1 MARKRIGEL
10 LLEAG
15 LITKEQ
21 LEIALKEQKRTG
33 ELLGSILYSLGFIT
47 LKDLYQALSVSHID
61 SDDQPKEQENIT
73 DIPDEIEH
81 LVRQSR
87 ESLHGEKIS
96 GKRDIEAT
104 LPPLIRLVERI
115 ISHGIVKGATDIHI
129 GPDMKGVRVRYRIDG
144 QLQHGM
150 HIPFDLLN
158 PIISRIKI
166 MGGMNI
172 AESRI
177 PQDGGT
183 EFIYRDRKLDLRI
196 STFPVLGGENA
207 VIRILDKSQVKI
219 GLENLGFFHEDAMKI
234 TKIIKAPY
242 GMIIVTGPTGSG
254 KTTTLYSCL
263 SIVNTVSK
271 NIFTIE
277 DPIEYQM
284 PLVRQSQVNVKAGL
298 TFATGL
304 RSILRQD
311 PDIILV
317 GEIRDIETAELA
329 MRAALTGH
337 LVFTTLHT
345 NDALSTSLRLIDM
358 GIEPF
363 IISSTLNA
371 IIAQRLVRILC
382 EHCKQI
388 IPKDDPIYERL
399 NIIDDVYSAKGCTHC
414 NETGYKGRT
423 VIYEI
428 LEIDDELRRLINTK
442 ANLNE
447 IKEYAYSKGFRE
459 MFSIGIEKVKLGI
472 TTFEEII
479 SVTKAGI

>member
-21 LEIALKEQKRTG
+21 LEIALKEQKKTG
-33 ELLGSILYSLGFIT
+33 ELLGSILYSLGFIS
-47 LKDLYQALSVSHID
+47 LKDLYQVLSVSHVD
-61 SDDQPKEQENIT
+61 EKESKYVETIS
-73 DIPDEIEH
+73 DIPEDIEH

-87 ESLHGEKIS
+87 ESLLGESSAKT
-96 GKRDIEAT
+96 DVQAT

-115 ISHGIVKGATDIHI
+115 INNGIVKGATDVHI

-150 HIPFDLLN
+150 HLPMDLLG

-172 AESRI
+172 AETRI
-177 PQDGGT
+177 PQDGGA
-183 EFIYRDRKLDLRI
+183 EFTYRDRKLDLRI
-196 STFPVLGGENA
+196 STYPVLGGENA
-207 VIRILDKSQVKI
+207 VLRILDKSQVKI
-219 GLENLGFFHEDAMKI
+219 GLESLGFFPEDAQKL
-234 TKIIKAPY
+234 TKIAKAPY
-242 GMIIVTGPTGSG
+242 GIIIVTGPTGSG

-263 SIVNTVSK
+263 SIVNSVSK

-317 GEIRDIETAELA
+317 GEIRDVETAELA
-329 MRAALTGH
+329 LRAALTGH

-345 NDALSTSLRLIDM
+345 NDAISSTLRLVDM

-371 IIAQRLVRILC
+371 ILAQRLVRVLC
-382 EHCKQI
+382 EHCKEE
-388 IPKDDPIYERL
+388 IPNDNPIYDKLGLEKK
-399 NIIDDVYSAKGCTHC
+399 VFTAKGCTHC
-414 NETGYKGRT
+414 NETGYRGRT

-428 LEIDDELRRLINTK
+428 LEIDDEIRKLISRK
-442 ANLNE
+442 AGLNE
-447 IKEYAYSKGFRE
+447 IRDYATSKGFRE
-459 MFSIGIEKVKLGI
+459 MYHVGIEKVKMGI
-472 TTFEEII
+472 TTYEEVT
-479 SVTKAGI
+479 SVAKAGI

>member
-1 MARKRIGEL
+1 M
-10 LLEAG
+10 
-15 LITKEQ
+15 
-21 LEIALKEQKRTG
+21 
-33 ELLGSILYSLGFIT
+33 GFIS
-47 LKDLYQALSVSHID
+47 LKDLYQVLSVSYIGED
-61 SDDQPKEQENIT
+61 DKKDFDIISDVPED
-73 DIPDEIEH
+73 IEH
-81 LVRQSR
+81 LVKQSR
-87 ESLHGEKIS
+87 ESLLGDKTVK
-96 GKRDIEAT
+96 GDVQVT

-115 ISHGIVKGATDIHI
+115 ISNGIVKGATDIHI

-150 HIPFDLLN
+150 HLPIDLLS

-172 AESRI
+172 AEIRI

-183 EFIYRDRKLDLRI
+183 EFTYRDRKLDIRI
-196 STFPVLGGENA
+196 STYPVLGGENA
-207 VIRILDKSQVKI
+207 VLCILDKSQVKI
-219 GLENLGFFHEDAMKI
+219 GLESLGFFSEDAQKLAKI
-234 TKIIKAPY
+234 VKAPY
-242 GMIIVTGPTGSG
+242 GMIVVTGPTGSG

-263 SIVNTVSK
+263 SIVNSVSK

-317 GEIRDIETAELA
+317 GEIRDVETAELA
-329 MRAALTGH
+329 LRAALTGH

-345 NDALSTSLRLIDM
+345 NDAISSTLRLVDM
-358 GIEPF
+358 GIEPY

-371 IIAQRLVRILC
+371 IISQRLVRVLC
-382 EHCKQI
+382 DYCKEA
-388 IPKDDPIYERL
+388 IPKDNPIYEKL
-399 NIIDDVYSAKGCTHC
+399 SVDKFLYTAKGCTHC

-423 VIYEI
+423 IIYEI
-428 LEIDDELRRLINTK
+428 LEIDDEIKKFINQRVSM
-442 ANLNE
+442 NE
-447 IKEYAYSKGFRE
+447 IRDYAFSKGFRE
-459 MFSIGIEKVKLGI
+459 MFSVGIEKVKLGI
-472 TTFEEII
+472 TTYEEVA
-479 SVTKAGI
+479 SVAKAGL

>member
-1 MARKRIGEL
+1 MAARKRIGEI

-21 LEIALKEQKRTG
+21 LELALKEQKRTG
-33 ELLGSILYSLGFIT
+33 ELLGSILYSLGFIS
-47 LKDLYQALSVSHID
+47 LKDLYQALSVHDIYEVKSKEVETVD
-61 SDDQPKEQENIT
+61 LPDD
-73 DIPDEIEH
+73 IEH
-81 LVRQSR
+81 LVKQSR
-87 ESLHGEKIS
+87 EILKSDKLAT
-96 GKRDIEAT
+96 RDEVDTAHTPIV
-104 LPPLIRLVERI
+104 RLVERI
-115 ISHGIVKGATDIHI
+115 ISHGILKGATDVHI

-144 QLQHGM
+144 LLQHGM
-150 HIPFDLLN
+150 HIPIDLLN

-166 MGGMNI
+166 LGNMNI

-183 EFIYRDRKLDLRI
+183 EFVYRDRRLDLRI

-207 VIRILDKSQVKI
+207 VIRILDKSQIKI
-219 GLENLGFFHEDAMKI
+219 GLENLGFLPADAIKI
-234 TKIIKAPY
+234 NNILKSPY
-242 GMIIVTGPTGSG
+242 GMVLVTGPTGSG

-317 GEIRDIETAELA
+317 GEMRDTETAELA
-329 MRAALTGH
+329 VRAALTGH
-337 LVFTTLHT
+337 LVFSTLHT
-345 NDALSTSLRLIDM
+345 NDALSSTMRLIDM

-363 IISSTLNA
+363 LISSTLNT
-371 IIAQRLVRILC
+371 IIAQRLIRLLC
-382 EHCKQI
+382 EHCKEPLPDSSPLYKQ
-388 IPKDDPIYERL
+388 L
-399 NIIDDVYSAKGCTHC
+399 NFDGTLFTPRGCDHC
-414 NETGYKGRT
+414 NEIGYRGRT
-423 VIYEI
+423 VVYEI
-428 LEIDDELRRLINTK
+428 LEIDDEIKRLISIK
-442 ANLNE
+442 ASQTE
-447 IKEYAYSKGFRE
+447 INNCAKSKGFKD
-459 MFSIGIEKVKLGI
+459 MFSLGLEKVKMGI
-472 TTFEEII
+472 TTIEEVS
-479 SVTKAGI
+479 SVTKTGL

>member
-10 LLEAG
+10 LLESG

-33 ELLGSILYSLGFIT
+33 ELLGSILYSLGFIS
-47 LKDLYQALSVSHID
+47 LKDLYQALSVSHVD
-61 SDDQPKEQENIT
+61 A
-73 DIPDEIEH
+73 DEKKDFDVIADVPEDIEH
-81 LVRQSR
+81 LVKQSR
-87 ESLHGEKIS
+87 ESLLSDKTVKS
-96 GKRDIEAT
+96 DVQAT

-115 ISHGIVKGATDIHI
+115 ISNGIVKGATDVHI

-150 HIPFDLLN
+150 HLPIDLLG

-196 STFPVLGGENA
+196 STYPVLGGENA
-207 VIRILDKSQVKI
+207 VLRILDKSQIKI
-219 GLENLGFFHEDAMKI
+219 GLESLGFFPEDSQRLARI
-234 TKIIKAPY
+234 VRAPY
-242 GMIIVTGPTGSG
+242 GMVIVTGPTGSG

-263 SIVNTVSK
+263 SIVNSVSK

-284 PLVRQSQVNVKAGL
+284 PRVRPSQVNVKAGL

-317 GEIRDIETAELA
+317 GEIRDVETAELA
-329 MRAALTGH
+329 LRAALTGH

-345 NDALSTSLRLIDM
+345 NDAVSSTLRLVDM

-363 IISSTLNA
+363 IISTTLNA
-371 IIAQRLVRILC
+371 ILAQRLVRVLC
-382 EHCKQI
+382 EYCKEE
-388 IPKDDPIYERL
+388 IPKDNPLYERFS
-399 NIIDDVYSAKGCTHC
+399 IDKPLYSPKGCTHC

-428 LEIDDELRRLINTK
+428 LEIDDEIRKLINK
-442 ANLNE
+442 RASLNE
-447 IKEYAYSKGFRE
+447 IRDYAFSKGFKE
-459 MFSIGIEKVKLGI
+459 MFSVGIEKVKQGI
-472 TTFEEII
+472 TTYEEVT
-479 SVTKAGI
+479 SVAKVGE

>member
-33 ELLGSILYSLGFIT
+33 ELLGSILYSLGFIS
-47 LKDLYQALSVSHID
+47 LKDLYQALSVSHVD
-61 SDDQPKEQENIT
+61 AEEKKDFDVVS
-73 DIPDEIEH
+73 DIPEDIEH
-81 LVRQSR
+81 LVKQSR
-87 ESLHGEKIS
+87 ESLS
-96 GKRDIEAT
+96 GDRALKHDVQAT

-115 ISHGIVKGATDIHI
+115 INNGIVKGATDVHV

-150 HIPFDLLN
+150 HLPMDLLG

-172 AESRI
+172 AETRV

-196 STFPVLGGENA
+196 STYPVLGGENA
-207 VIRILDKSQVKI
+207 VLRILDKSQVKI
-219 GLENLGFFHEDAMKI
+219 GLENLGFFPDDAQWLAKI
-234 TKIIKAPY
+234 VRAPY
-242 GMIIVTGPTGSG
+242 GMVIVTGPTGSG

-263 SIVNTVSK
+263 SIVNSVSK

-329 MRAALTGH
+329 LRAALTGH

-345 NDALSTSLRLIDM
+345 NDAISSTLRLVDM

-371 IIAQRLVRILC
+371 IVAQRLVRVLC
-382 EHCKQI
+382 EYCKMPI
-388 IPKDDPIYERL
+388 SKDNPIYERL
-399 NIIDDVYSAKGCTHC
+399 ETNKTLYTSNGCTHC

-428 LEIDDELRRLINTK
+428 LEIDDEIRKLINKK
-442 ANLNE
+442 ADLNE
-447 IKEYAYSKGFRE
+447 IREYAFSKGFKE
-459 MFSIGIEKVKLGI
+459 MFSIGLEKVKQGI
-472 TTFEEII
+472 TTYEEVA
-479 SVTKAGI
+479 SVTRAGN

>member
-21 LEIALKEQKRTG
+21 LEIALKEQKKTG
-33 ELLGSILYSLGFIT
+33 ELLGSILYSLGFIS
-47 LKDLYQALSVSHID
+47 LKDLYQALSVSYVD
-61 SDDQPKEQENIT
+61 EGEKKDFDIT
-73 DIPDEIEH
+73 SDIPEDIEH
-81 LVRQSR
+81 LVKQSR
-87 ESLHGEKIS
+87 ESLLG
-96 GKRDIEAT
+96 GKSVKTDVQAT

-115 ISHGIVKGATDIHI
+115 ISNGIVKGATDVHI

-150 HIPFDLLN
+150 HLPMDLLG

-172 AESRI
+172 AETRI

-183 EFIYRDRKLDLRI
+183 EFTYRDRKLDIRI
-196 STFPVLGGENA
+196 STYPVLGGENA
-207 VIRILDKSQVKI
+207 VLRILDKSQVKI
-219 GLENLGFFHEDAMKI
+219 GLESLGFFPEDAQRLAKI
-234 TKIIKAPY
+234 AKAPY

-263 SIVNTVSK
+263 SIVNSVSK

-317 GEIRDIETAELA
+317 GEIRDVETAELA
-329 MRAALTGH
+329 LRAALTGH

-345 NDALSTSLRLIDM
+345 NDAISSTLRLVDM

-371 IIAQRLVRILC
+371 IISQRLVRVLC
-382 EHCKQI
+382 DYCKEA
-388 IPKDDPIYERL
+388 IPKDNPIYDKL
-399 NIIDDVYSAKGCTHC
+399 NTNKVLYTSKGCTHC

-428 LEIDDELRRLINTK
+428 LEIDEEIKRFINRK
-442 ANLNE
+442 ASLNE
-447 IKEYAYSKGFRE
+447 IRDYAFSKGFRE
-459 MFSIGIEKVKLGI
+459 MFSIGMEKVKLGI
-472 TTFEEII
+472 TTYEEVT
-479 SVTKAGI
+479 SVAKAGL